1 MTDRRSSLRDESG
14 FTLIEL
20 LVAAVILVIGIF
32 GLISS
37 VDSSR
42 KLSDVSEREAIAGQV
57 ADRELEQA
65 ITLPYDSI
73 ALSTAAPSNGGA
85 AEDDNVRWNFYLT
98 SSSVLPQPAG
108 GANCANATA
117 ATAASATPNNETQC
131 IVACPT
137 AATAG
142 CVAVGAVPAVSNVSV
157 PTASGTR
164 VALKVYR
171 YVTWVNDTAC
181 GTNCPNLAK
190 SAYRGDYKRVT
201 IAVQPVMR
209 SVTATSGLPGL
220 AAIEGPR
227 QPIVV
232 SAVKPDPS
240 LGPSNNTGNVSPCSV
255 KEAITC

>member
-1 MTDRRSSLRDESG
+1 MSKLRTRLAGEAG

-20 LVAAVILVIGIF
+20 MVAALILIIGIF
-32 GLISS
+32 GLITS

-57 ADRELEQA
+57 ADRELERA
-65 ITLPYDSI
+65 TTLPYDSI
-73 ALSTAAPSNGGA
+73 ALSTTAPSNSGA
-85 AEDDNVRWNFYLT
+85 TADDNVRWNVYLT
-98 SSSVLPQPAG
+98 SSSLLPQPSG
-108 GANCANATA
+108 GANCASASA
-117 ATAASATPNNETQC
+117 ATAASTSPNNETTC

-137 AATAG
+137 AATTG
-142 CVAVGAVPAVSNVSV
+142 CSAVGMVPAITNVSV

-181 GTNCPNLAK
+181 GAGCPNLAK
-190 SAYRGDYKRVT
+190 SAFRGDYKRVT
-201 IAVQPVMR
+201 IAVQPVQR
-209 SVTATSGLPGL
+209 SVSSSTGLPGA
-220 AAIEGPR
+220 AAIDGPR
-227 QPIVV
+227 QPIIV

-240 LGPSNNTGNVSPCSV
+240 LGPNNNSGNVSPCTI